1 MTAALPEESKP
12 VCFSATA
19 SFATAALTGTA
30 GVAAVALVRDPRD
43 LPLAAMPLFFAAQQA
58 VEGFLW
64 LGLAQTLPSPA
75 TPALTHA
82 FLVFAQVFWPVWAP
96 VAALAIEP
104 SPARRRAILACL
116 ALGAAIAAYLAWDI
130 AGREHTAAI
139 VGGHIVYTG
148 NYARAEPI
156 GLAYLAATALPLLLS
171 SRRAAVLL
179 GVIILIGSAVAYD
192 FYREAI
198 VSVWCFF
205 AAAASAVIV
214 SHFERAR
221 RRAGVPRTATANN

>member
-1 MTAALPEESKP
+1 M
-12 VCFSATA
+12 CFSATA
-19 SFATAALTGTA
+19 SFATAAMTGVA
-30 GVAAVALVRDPRD
+30 GIAAVAMVRAPRD

-64 LGLAQTLPSPA
+64 LGLAQTPPSPA
-75 TPALTHA
+75 TTALTYA

-104 SPARRRAILACL
+104 SPGRRRAILACL
-116 ALGAAIAAYLAWDI
+116 ASGTAIAAYLGWDI
-130 AGREHTAAI
+130 ASRAHTAAI

-148 NYARAEPI
+148 DYSRAEPLA
-156 GLAYLAATALPLLLS
+156 LAYLAATALPLLLS
-171 SRRAAVLL
+171 SRRAAMLL

-192 FYREAI
+192 FYREAF

-205 AAAASAVIV
+205 AAAASAVILT
-214 SHFERAR
+214 HFERAR
-221 RRAGVPRTATANN
+221 RRATPAAVAKA

>member
-1 MTAALPEESKP
+1 
-12 VCFSATA
+12 
-19 SFATAALTGTA
+19 
-30 GVAAVALVRDPRD
+30 D

-64 LGLAQTLPSPA
+64 LELAQTPPSPA
-75 TPALTHA
+75 TTALTYA
-82 FLVFAQVFWPVWAP
+82 FLLFAQVFWPVWAP
-96 VAALAIEP
+96 FAALAIEP

-116 ALGAAIAAYLAWDI
+116 VLGAAVAAYLARDI
-130 AGREHTAAI
+130 AGREHAAAI

-148 NYARAEPI
+148 DYARAEPI

-171 SRRAAVLL
+171 SQRAAVLL
-179 GVIILIGSAVAYD
+179 GAIVLTGSAVAYD
-192 FYREAI
+192 FYREAF

-214 SHFERAR
+214 THFARAR
-221 RRAGVPRTATANN
+221 QRTGGPRTAAAAD

>member
-1 MTAALPEESKP
+1 M
-12 VCFSATA
+12 CFSATA
-19 SFATAALTGTA
+19 SFATAAMTGVA
-30 GVAAVALVRDPRD
+30 GIAAVAMVRAPRD

-64 LGLAQTLPSPA
+64 LGLAQTPPSPA
-75 TPALTHA
+75 TTALTYA

-104 SPARRRAILACL
+104 SPGRRRAILACL
-116 ALGAAIAAYLAWDI
+116 ASGTAIAAYLGWDI
-130 AGREHTAAI
+130 ASRAHTAAI

-148 NYARAEPI
+148 DYSRAEPLA
-156 GLAYLAATALPLLLS
+156 LAYLAATALPLLLS
-171 SRRAAVLL
+171 SRRAAMLL

-192 FYREAI
+192 FYREAF

-205 AAAASAVIV
+205 AAAASAVILT
-214 SHFERAR
+214 HFERAR
-221 RRAGVPRTATANN
+221 RRATAAAVAKA